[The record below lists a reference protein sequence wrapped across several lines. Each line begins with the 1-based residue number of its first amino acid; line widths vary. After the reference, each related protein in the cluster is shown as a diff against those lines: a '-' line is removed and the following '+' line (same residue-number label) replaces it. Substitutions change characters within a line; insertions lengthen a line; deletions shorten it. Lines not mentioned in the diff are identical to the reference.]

1 MLWPRSFTDE
11 LRSQADIVRIVS
23 DYVTLKKRGANYTA
37 CCPFHQEKTPSFNVN
52 STRQIFKCFGCGK
65 AGDVFRFV
73 MEIENTSF
81 PEAIKAI
88 AEKCGVPLPAM
99 VESRESEAREQQRGD
114 LIETNRWA
122 AEFFENRLLESP
134 DGKPALEYLAQRGI
148 TEETRRRFRLGYAPN
163 SWDALGNHL
172 RDRGVSRARIEQ
184 SGLVAQRDSGSGSY
198 DRFRGRLIFPITDAQ
213 GRIVAFGGRIL
224 GDGEPKYLNS
234 PETAL
239 YRKGQQLFG
248 LSHSRDAIRKRG
260 YAILV
265 EGYLDFLIPFQAGME
280 HLVASLGTALTDQ
293 QVRLLARYARRVVVN
308 FDPDR
313 AGASAARKSLEILLS
328 EGFGVRVLSLPD
340 NLDPDQFIRNQGV
353 VEYRR
358 LLRAS
363 QSYIDY
369 VVEGSIAAHD
379 QTTPAGKVET
389 INSILPYLKLV
400 KDRIERAENLER
412 IADRLKIDSA
422 LIRQEFKRAVDS
434 RAEKVAAVVQTAMI
448 PMKPAERRLLEIL
461 LNYADVRQV
470 VIDELS
476 DQDLEGLRT
485 VELFR
490 CIGELVKTN
499 VEPTYSGL
507 SEMIEDSEL
516 IDNLLP
522 SLMMAESNVEGAESS
537 LVRERLEREAA
548 GCIYSLRCTQL
559 AERQTVLQTEIN
571 RAQRAKNDN
580 RLNEL
585 LMEKFALA
593 KREHD
598 LAQWTGEGSLA
609 RT

>member
-1 MLWPRSFTDE
+1 MRWPRSFTDE

-52 STRQIFKCFGCGK
+52 ATRQIFKCFGCGK

-73 MEIENTSF
+73 MEIDNASF
-81 PEAIKAI
+81 PEAVKAI
-88 AEKCGVPLPAM
+88 AEKCGVPLPEL
-99 VESRESEAREQQRGD
+99 VESRETEEREQQRGD
-114 LIETNRWA
+114 LLEINRWA
-122 AEFFENRLLESP
+122 AEFFESRLLESA
-134 DGKPALEYLAQRGI
+134 DGKPALEYLAGRGI
-148 TEETRRRFRLGYAPN
+148 SEETRRRFRLGYAPN

-184 SGLVAQRDSGSGSY
+184 SGLVAQRDSGAGYY

-224 GDGEPKYLNS
+224 ADGEPKYLNS

-239 YRKGQQLFG
+239 YRKGQHLFG
-248 LSHSRDAIRKRG
+248 LSQSRDAIRKRG

-379 QTTPAGKVET
+379 QTTPTGKVET
-389 INSILPYLKLV
+389 INAILPYLRLV

-422 LIRQEFKRAVDS
+422 LIRQEFKRAVDA
-434 RAEKVAAVVQTAMI
+434 RAEKVAPIVQTAMI
-448 PMKPAERRLLEIL
+448 PIKPAERRLLEIL
-461 LNYADVRQV
+461 LSYVDVRQV

-476 DQDLEGLRT
+476 HQDLEGLRT

-490 CIGELVKTN
+490 CIRELAKTN
-499 VEPTYSGL
+499 EEPTFSRL

-522 SLMMAESNVEGAESS
+522 SLMMAESNVEDAESS
-537 LVRERLEREAA
+537 STRERLEREAT

-559 AERQTVLQTEIN
+559 SERQTVLQTEIN

-593 KREHD
+593 KRERD